1 MILKNSPNP
10 HISPQSGE
18 KSGFTLP
25 LIDQPGL
32 GKTIPRAI
40 CEEPFGRAPAT
51 LQTASNRGWRARG
64 VAWAGRGGASR
75 GG

>member
-10 HISPQSGE
+10 QISPQSGE

-32 GKTIPRAI
+32 GKPIPRAI
-40 CEEPFGRAPAT
+40 REEPLGRAPAT
-51 LQTASNRGWRARG
+51 FQTASNRGRRTRAFAWVRG
-64 VAWAGRGGASR
+64 GGASP